1 MNNPPTL
8 VTAMPRRTATRLQ
21 PLPAPRPAPREQPLA
36 TTMTL
41 PLDDRRCPRRE
52 VAMLCETDSG
62 HRWDGA

>member
-1 MNNPPTL
+1 MT
-8 VTAMPRRTATRLQ
+8 RRTATHPQSPSTPQ
-21 PLPAPRPAPREQPLA
+21 PATRERP
-36 TTMTL
+36 TSGFTVL

>member
-1 MNNPPTL
+1 MTRRIATSPQPPS
-8 VTAMPRRTATRLQ
+8 PPQ
-21 PLPAPRPAPREQPLA
+21 PAGRERPAPGFA
-36 TTMTL
+36 VL

>member
-1 MNNPPTL
+1 MT
-8 VTAMPRRTATRLQ
+8 RRTATHPHPPSPSQPTTRERL
-21 PLPAPRPAPREQPLA
+21 APGL
-36 TTMTL
+36 TVL